1 MRLNLIADTPK
12 SFQSLRMSM
21 DEQTEL
27 LIEQRLSVFSDEPD
41 LNDWFEVMCG
51 AAMAVLGLFHLITP
65 GELVDPDLMRWFA
78 AAVVAAGAVWAGHG
92 LKDMAVKEMRRSS
105 AMMELSASSPSSS
118 GSIDHG
124 LIRDVLL
131 NPDAYKEFLVKA
143 YEEAWDDGIITEDE
157 LADLKRF
164 QSALGI
170 SDEDAE
176 TISKEA
182 KPKSA
187 KGASEDP
194 SEE

>member
-1 MRLNLIADTPK
+1 MRFDLIADTPK
-12 SFQSLRMSM
+12 SFQSLPMYM

-92 LKDMAVKEMRRSS
+92 LKDMAVKEMRRSA
-105 AMMELSASSPSSS
+105 AMMELSGSSSSSS

-176 TISKEA
+176 NISKL
-182 KPKSA
+182 SLIHI
-187 KGASEDP
+187 
-194 SEE
+194 

>member
-1 MRLNLIADTPK
+1 
-12 SFQSLRMSM
+12 M

-51 AAMAVLGLFHLITP
+51 AAMTVLGLFHLITP

-78 AAVVAAGAVWAGHG
+78 ASVVAAGAVWAGHG
-92 LKDMAVKEMRRSS
+92 LKDMAVKEMRRSA
-105 AMMELSASSPSSS
+105 AMMELSTSSPAS
-118 GSIDHG
+118 GSVDHG

-131 NPDAYKEFLVKA
+131 NPDAYKDFLTKA
-143 YEEAWDDGIITEDE
+143 YEEAWEDGIITKDE
-157 LADLKRF
+157 LADLNRF

-176 TISKEA
+176 DISKKA
-182 KPKSA
+182 KKAS
-187 KGASEDP
+187 SED
-194 SEE
+194 

>member
-1 MRLNLIADTPK
+1 
-12 SFQSLRMSM
+12 M

-27 LIEQRLSVFSDEPD
+27 LVEQRLSVFSDEPD

-92 LKDMAVKEMRRSS
+92 LKDMAVKEMRRSA
-105 AMMELSASSPSSS
+105 AMMELSSSPTS
-118 GSIDHG
+118 GGSVDHG

-131 NPDAYKEFLVKA
+131 NPDAKA
-143 YEEAWDDGIITEDE
+143 YEDAWEDGIITEDE
-157 LADLKRF
+157 LADLNRF
-164 QSALGI
+164 QSAFGI

-176 TISKEA
+176 SISKLA
-182 KPKSA
+182 KKS
-187 KGASEDP
+187 S

>member
-1 MRLNLIADTPK
+1 
-12 SFQSLRMSM
+12 M
-21 DEQTEL
+21 DEQAEL

-65 GELVDPDLMRWFA
+65 GELVDPELMRWFA

-92 LKDMAVKEMRRSS
+92 LKDMAVKEMRRSA
-105 AMMELSASSPSSS
+105 AMMELSASSTAP

-131 NPDAYKEFLVKA
+131 NPNEYKEFLLKA
-143 YEEAWDDGIITEDE
+143 YEEAWEDGIITEDE
-157 LADLKRF
+157 LSDLKRF

-176 TISKEA
+176 NISKKA
-182 KPKSA
+182 KK
-187 KGASEDP
+187 EN

>member
-1 MRLNLIADTPK
+1 
-12 SFQSLRMSM
+12 M
-21 DEQTEL
+21 DDETEL

-41 LNDWFEVMCG
+41 LNDWFEFMCG
-51 AAMAVLGLFHLITP
+51 SAMAVLGLFHLITP

-78 AAVVAAGAVWAGHG
+78 AAVIAAGAVWAGHG

-105 AMMELSASSPSSS
+105 AMMELSASSTSN
-118 GSIDHG
+118 GSVDHG

-131 NPDAYKEFLVKA
+131 NPDAYKEFLTTA
-143 YEEAWDDGIITEDE
+143 YEEAWEDGIITEDE

-176 TISKEA
+176 NISKKA
-182 KPKSA
+182 KKST
-187 KGASEDP
+187 

>member
-1 MRLNLIADTPK
+1 MADDVE
-12 SFQSLRMSM
+12 SM
-21 DEQTEL
+21 VEE
-27 LIEQRLSVFSDEPD
+27 RLSVFQDEPD
-41 LNDWFEVMCG
+41 LNDWVEVMCG

-92 LKDMAVKEMRRSS
+92 LKDMAVKEMRRSA
-105 AMMELSASSPSSS
+105 AMMELSASSSAS
-118 GSIDHG
+118 GSVDHG

-131 NPDAYKEFLVKA
+131 NPDAYKEFLTKA
-143 YEEAWDDGIITEDE
+143 YEEAWEDGIITEDE

-176 TISKEA
+176 SISKKA
-182 KPKSA
+182 KK
-187 KGASEDP
+187 AS

>member
-1 MRLNLIADTPK
+1 
-12 SFQSLRMSM
+12 M
-21 DEQTEL
+21 DEQAEL

-92 LKDMAVKEMRRSS
+92 LKDMAVKEMRRSA
-105 AMMELSASSPSSS
+105 AMMELSASSTAS

-131 NPDAYKEFLVKA
+131 NPNEYKEFLLKA
-143 YEEAWDDGIITEDE
+143 YEEAWEDGIITEDE
-157 LADLKRF
+157 LSDLKRF

-176 TISKEA
+176 NISKKA
-182 KPKSA
+182 KK
-187 KGASEDP
+187 EN

>member
-1 MRLNLIADTPK
+1 
-12 SFQSLRMSM
+12 M
-21 DEQTEL
+21 DEQSKL

-51 AAMAVLGLFHLITP
+51 AGMAVLGLFHLVTP

-92 LKDMAVKEMRRSS
+92 LKDMAVKEMRRS
-105 AMMELSASSPSSS
+105 PNSS
-118 GSIDHG
+118 GSVDHG

-131 NPDAYKEFLVKA
+131 NPDAYKEFLTQA
-143 YEEAWDDGIITEDE
+143 YEEAWEDGIITETE
-157 LADLKRF
+157 LTNLKRF

-176 TISKEA
+176 SISKKA
-182 KPKSA
+182 KKS
-187 KGASEDP
+187 S